1 MVGLAASKEN
11 VDRFRF
17 FESAGNVSMLG
28 MELHVLLAEV
38 MPRFGGSTCVL
49 AGSHAEK
56 EGEDNAA
63 PNGVVSSSGWT
74 DSFVVAAKH
83 GWRSRLG
90 PFVGDPGSGH
100 AFDISLVLE
109 GESDLDVS
117 GGLMIPRNSADL
129 GQDGSSSVGM
139 FFPFV
144 EVCGVA

>member
-1 MVGLAASKEN
+1 M
-11 VDRFRF
+11 DRFRF

-49 AGSHAEK
+49 AGSHAEE
-56 EGEDNAA
+56 EGEDNVA
-63 PNGVVSSSGWT
+63 PNGVVSSSGWS
-74 DSFVVAAKH
+74 DSFVVAAEH
-83 GWRSRLG
+83 GWRSRLR

-100 AFDISLVLE
+100 AFDISLVLG
-109 GESDLDVS
+109 GESDLDVP
-117 GGLMIPRNSADL
+117 GGFMIPRNSADL